1 MEKNKL
7 KGRILMELE
16 SLISRSCA
24 KSKMTKNF
32 QNLHKAIVKNHYN
45 ATDVSIDY
53 HRKRIAMEIVM
64 NEKDYDPKKINLRLP
79 TLYTNLFFNNLCEF
93 LKSCVDKDNRSLAF
107 YAWLLNS
114 YTKKEEEL
122 TLA

>member
-1 MEKNKL
+1 
-7 KGRILMELE
+7 MELE
-16 SLISRSCA
+16 SLISHSCS

-53 HRKRIAMEIVM
+53 HRKRITMDIVL
-64 NEKDYDPKKINLRLP
+64 NEKDYDPQKINLKLP

-93 LKSCVDKDNRSLAF
+93 LKSCIDVDNRSLAF
-107 YAWLLNS
+107 YAGLLKS
-114 YTKKEEEL
+114 YTKKEEDFV
-122 TLA
+122 LA

>member
-1 MEKNKL
+1 MEKRIL

-32 QNLHKAIVKNHYN
+32 QSLHRAVIKNHYN

-53 HRKRIAMEIVM
+53 HRNRVAMDIVM
-64 NEKDYDPKKINLRLP
+64 NEKDYDPQKINLKLP

-93 LKSCVDKDNRSLAF
+93 LKSCIDRDNRSLAF
-107 YAWLLNS
+107 YANLLRS
-114 YTKKEEEL
+114 HTKKEEDFAL
-122 TLA
+122 V

>member
-1 MEKNKL
+1 MEKTNL

-53 HRKRIAMEIVM
+53 HRKRIAMDIVM
-64 NEKDYDPKKINLRLP
+64 NEKDYDPKKINLGLP

-93 LKSCVDKDNRSLAF
+93 LKSCIDKDNRSLAF

>member
-1 MEKNKL
+1 MEKTKL

-32 QNLHKAIVKNHYN
+32 QSLHRAVIKNHYN

-53 HRKRIAMEIVM
+53 HRKRIAMDIVM
-64 NEKDYDPKKINLRLP
+64 NEKDYDPQKINLKLP

-93 LKSCVDKDNRSLAF
+93 LKSCIDRDNRSLAF
-107 YAWLLNS
+107 YASLIKY
-114 YTKKEEEL
+114 YTKKEEDFV
-122 TLA
+122 LA

>member
-1 MEKNKL
+1 
-7 KGRILMELE
+7 MELE

-53 HRKRIAMEIVM
+53 HRKRIAMDIVM

-93 LKSCVDKDNRSLAF
+93 LKSCIDKDNRSLAF

>member
-1 MEKNKL
+1 
-7 KGRILMELE
+7 MELE

-32 QNLHKAIVKNHYN
+32 QSLHRAVIKNHYN

-53 HRKRIAMEIVM
+53 HRKRIAMDIVM
-64 NEKDYDPKKINLRLP
+64 NEKDYDPQKINLKLP

-93 LKSCVDKDNRSLAF
+93 LKSCIDRDNRSLSF
-107 YAWLLNS
+107 YASLLKS
-114 YTKKEEEL
+114 YTKKEEDFV
-122 TLA
+122 LA

>member
-1 MEKNKL
+1 MEKTNL

-32 QNLHKAIVKNHYN
+32 QSLHRAVIKNHYN

-53 HRKRIAMEIVM
+53 HRKRIAMDIVM
-64 NEKDYDPKKINLRLP
+64 NEKDYDPQKINLKLP

-93 LKSCVDKDNRSLAF
+93 LKSCIDRDNRSLAF
-107 YAWLLNS
+107 YAGLLKS
-114 YTKKEEEL
+114 YAKKEEDFL
-122 TLA
+122 LV

>member
-1 MEKNKL
+1 MEKTKL

-16 SLISRSCA
+16 SLISRSCS
-24 KSKMTKNF
+24 KCKMTKNF
-32 QNLHKAIVKNHYN
+32 QSLHKAIVKNHYN

-53 HRKRIAMEIVM
+53 HRHRIAMDIVM
-64 NEKDYDPKKINLRLP
+64 NEKDYDPKKINLGLP

-93 LKSCVDKDNRSLAF
+93 LKSCIDKDNRSLAF

>member
-1 MEKNKL
+1 MEKTNL

-24 KSKMTKNF
+24 KRKMTKNF
-32 QNLHKAIVKNHYN
+32 QSLHRAVIKNHYN

-53 HRKRIAMEIVM
+53 HRNRVAMNIVM
-64 NEKDYDPKKINLRLP
+64 NENDYDPQKINLKLP

-93 LKSCVDKDNRSLAF
+93 LKSCIDRDNRSLAF
-107 YAWLLNS
+107 YASLLRS
-114 YTKKEEEL
+114 HTKKEEDFV
-122 TLA
+122 LA